1 MKPVI
6 GLSSNYVPPGDPR
19 CPSQSG
25 AYYMNRSYVSLLLR
39 AGTLPINLPHAV
51 EREDLA
57 QLLEPIDGLILT
69 GGRDLDPAAYG
80 EQPHPANDPVQP
92 ERTASDLALAR
103 LAVERRYPILA
114 ICLGVQTL
122 NVAFGGTLWQD
133 LPSQHPSDITHRRP
147 PAEHAQL
154 AHPVDIVEG
163 SLLHR
168 TVGRTRLEVN
178 STHHQAIREL
188 GRGLVATAV
197 APDGIVEG
205 VELPGLPFCLG
216 VQWHPESLAPDSRP
230 HQAIFDAFVAAVRRH
245 AAERLRGGAAGGR
258 GQG

>member
-25 AYYMNRSYVSLLLR
+25 AYYMNRSYVALLR
-39 AGTLPINLPHAV
+39 QAGTLPINFPHAT

-57 QLLEPIDGLILT
+57 QLLDRVDGLLLT

-80 EQPHPANDPVQP
+80 EEPHAANDPVDP

-114 ICLGVQTL
+114 VCLGLQTL
-122 NVAFGGTLWQD
+122 NVAFGGSLWQD
-133 LPSQHPSDITHRRP
+133 LSSQHPSEVTHRRP
-147 PAEHAQL
+147 LAEHARL
-154 AHPVDIVEG
+154 AHTVGIVEG

-168 TVGRTRLEVN
+168 SVGRTQLEVN
-178 STHHQAIREL
+178 STHHQGVRDIGPR
-188 GRGLVATAV
+188 LVPTAV
-197 APDGIVEG
+197 APDGIVEAL
-205 VELPGLPFCLG
+205 ELPALPFCLG
-216 VQWHPESLAPDSRP
+216 VQWHPESLAPEHPP
-230 HQAIFDAFVAAVRRH
+230 HQALFDAFVAAVRRH
-245 AAERLRGGAAGGR
+245 AAERSSGDAARGRETG
-258 GQG
+258 